1 MRVEAVRPEC
11 NKGGVC
17 AASNPQCVC
26 VLACMRCPRLLSLI
40 DPAQH
45 PSDLQDVS
53 ELADAAGGGEMA
65 REMTGKKGR
74 EESKI
79 K

>member
-1 MRVEAVRPEC
+1 MCCLESAMC
-11 NKGGVC
+11 VC
-17 AASNPQCVC
+17 A
-26 VLACMRCPRLLSLI
+26 LACMRRPRLLSLI

-65 REMTGKKGR
+65 GEMTGNKGR